1 MKNRSVISL
10 FALILVIFGL
20 FAACAGASDSDSKPD
35 PKPDPNSTY
44 TVKFEANGGDPVPDS
59 QNIVHGEKV
68 VPPPAMAKTGCG
80 FGGWYKERACTNE
93 WNFATDTVTG
103 NITLYAQ
110 WDVNYHTVDFN
121 ANDGS
126 PAPNQ
131 QTIAYGAKVVQPP
144 AMTKT
149 GYGFGGWYKE
159 EGCINQWNFTSDTVN
174 DDITLYAKWDMN
186 YYTVSFNTN
195 GGSPVPDSQSIT
207 HHGMVVQP
215 PVMVKTG
222 YGFGGWYKEAT
233 CTNEWDFATDTVT
246 GNITL
251 YAKWNINY
259 YTVSFNANG
268 GSPVPYSQN
277 IAHGEK
283 VVTPPAM
290 TKTGYSFGGW
300 YEEADCIN
308 QWNFASNIVSD
319 NMTLYAKWG
328 PLILVSGNTLAA
340 KLQWLS
346 TNAASNSNYIL
357 EVTADEDLAPQNLSY
372 SGKNNITIYLKGIES
387 IKVITLSDYDS
398 LFSIGNGITLILDE
412 NITLL
417 GISNNASL
425 VTVNS
430 GGTLIMNQGGRI
442 TDNLFGGG
450 VYVNGGT
457 FTMNGGKITGNTSI
471 SSSGGVHVYR
481 GTFTMSGGEIS
492 GNTSYTTSG
501 GGVYVGDGFFTMS
514 GGEISGNTSTSTST
528 SSVSAG
534 GGVSVGGGTFT
545 MSGGEISGN
554 ISTSSS
560 SCGGGVSVGGGT
572 FTMSGGE
579 ISGNISTSSSSC
591 GGGVYV
597 GRGTFTMSGG
607 EISGNTSSMGGGV
620 CVLDGRFDMSGGEI
634 SGNTS
639 TSTSSSFGGG
649 VYVLDGRFTM
659 SGGEISGNTSTS
671 TSSVSAGGGVSVGG
685 GTFTM
690 RGGEISG
697 NTSTSNTST
706 SSWGGGVYV
715 GSGMF
720 DMRGGEISGN
730 TSSMGGGVYVLDGR
744 FDMSGGEISGNT
756 STSSSSYSS
765 YGGGVYVDSGYS
777 PFFKKTGGTI
787 YGYTAGESKSNV
799 IKNNSGFVIEGNGYA
814 VYVGGGYTKRK
825 ETTAGAEDNLS
836 YIRMGNFPT
845 WDGAWDY

>member
-10 FALILVIFGL
+10 FTLILVIFGL
-20 FAACAGASDSDSKPD
+20 FAACAGASDSNSSSSGPSNS
-35 PKPDPNSTY
+35 PNPTPPNSTPPQSASNY
-44 TVKFEANGGDPVPDS
+44 TVKFEANGGDPVPNS

-545 MSGGEISGN
+545 M
-554 ISTSSS
+554 
-560 SCGGGVSVGGGT
+560 
-572 FTMSGGE
+572 
-579 ISGNISTSSSSC
+579 
-591 GGGVYV
+591 
-597 GRGTFTMSGG
+597 
-607 EISGNTSSMGGGV
+607 
-620 CVLDGRFDMSGGEI
+620 
-634 SGNTS
+634 
-639 TSTSSSFGGG
+639 
-649 VYVLDGRFTM
+649 
-659 SGGEISGNTSTS
+659 
-671 TSSVSAGGGVSVGG
+671 
-685 GTFTM
+685 